1 MAGGALGAAATGV
14 SPGGAW
20 GKSLPTFVSHFLLA
34 TASFFIVGSAPLLSL
49 TILPGKKKQTKTKN
63 QHFMRPLYV
72 GAVFIRFIPRLR
84 CLRAICSL
92 AVCRVKLRSSP
103 RAVREGLSLVW
114 RDALAVLAN
123 GPGGDLLALRGR
135 GSRVKASRFHHLRFT

>member
-49 TILPGKKKQTKTKN
+49 TILPGKKKTN
-63 QHFMRPLYV
+63 QNKKPAFYAAPL
-72 GAVFIRFIPRLR
+72 
-84 CLRAICSL
+84 CWC
-92 AVCRVKLRSSP
+92 
-103 RAVREGLSLVW
+103 
-114 RDALAVLAN
+114 
-123 GPGGDLLALRGR
+123 
-135 GSRVKASRFHHLRFT
+135 RFHSFHPEASLPSCNMQFGCVPG